1 MPIAKRPRVLIA
13 DDYPGMS
20 SGLERLLAAD
30 CDVVGTVAD
39 GRAVFEAAQRLQPD
53 VVVLDLNMPHVNG
66 IDACRQITE
75 ANPLVRVLILTASN
89 DPALTEVARAAGAFA
104 FISKYELG
112 DLLSAI
118 IGSADRE

>member
-1 MPIAKRPRVLIA
+1 MPLAKRPRVLIA

-20 SGLERLLAAD
+20 SGLERLLAPD

-39 GRAVFEAAQRLQPD
+39 GRAVFEAVQRLQPD
-53 VVVLDLNMPHVNG
+53 VVVLDLNMPHING

-89 DPALTEVARAAGAFA
+89 DPALTEAARAAGAFA
-104 FISKYELG
+104 FISKYALG

-118 IGSADRE
+118 IGSGDRQ

>member
-1 MPIAKRPRVLIA
+1 MPLVKRPRVLIA

-30 CDVVGTVAD
+30 CDVVGIVAD

-53 VVVLDLNMPHVNG
+53 VVVLDLNMPHING

-89 DPALTEVARAAGAFA
+89 DPALTEAARAAGACA
-104 FISKYELG
+104 FISKYALG

-118 IGSADRE
+118 VGSDDRQ